1 MDESGLELDVLR
13 TRLRDLSAK
22 RRSEERV
29 AAQRRTLELAV
40 RLCERDL
47 QARTSPALNE
57 ARDRADRL
65 RLRLATSRTRAD
77 HIIEMLEDLFA
88 PERASSPTANQA
100 SDADDSNWIAGMTEV
115 RRMRA
120 MLDEHMAIRR
130 TTDLIGIDG

>member
-1 MDESGLELDVLR
+1 MAMDESGLELDVLR

-100 SDADDSNWIAGMTEV
+100 SRCGRLE
-115 RRMRA
+115 
-120 MLDEHMAIRR
+120 LDRWN
-130 TTDLIGIDG
+130 D